1 LPHALAFELAATSDA
16 VAASLAAGNS
26 CRALTLARRL
36 QARTIAAINAGR
48 VPSGLQE
55 DVSGSVNALVARVTC
70 VPPPAPAPP
79 AEKKH
84 GHEKHKGHG
93 HKKHGEGDD

>member
-1 LPHALAFELAATSDA
+1 
-16 VAASLAAGNS
+16 VAASLAAGNA

-70 VPPPAPAPP
+70 VPPPAPST
-79 AEKKH
+79 EKKH
-84 GHEKHKGHG
+84 GREKHKGHHG
-93 HKKHGEGDD
+93 HNKHGKGDD